1 MPLTRR
7 DLLLAP
13 WPLVLTAVLRA
24 ERGPQLEQFATG
36 GPPCAPNTPVTR
48 VVPRDSTFK
57 AGSPAR
63 ASLMAATT
71 PVGTPLTFA
80 GTVTGLTCGRVAGA
94 RVDVWQADPTGAYDM
109 TGFGLRGHQ
118 LTDSQGQFQFRTVM
132 PGPSGRR
139 APHLGVNVKVQG
151 KADFWT
157 ELFFPDEARNAGDPR
172 FHQAL
177 VMKLVPDGRARRA
190 QFDIVLDI

>member
-13 WPLVLTAVLRA
+13 WPLALVAVARA
-24 ERGPQLEQFATG
+24 DGGPQLEQFATG

-48 VVPRDSTFK
+48 AVPRDSTYK

-63 ASLMAATT
+63 ASLMATTT
-71 PVGTPLTFA
+71 PAGMPLTFA

-94 RVDVWQADPTGAYDM
+94 RVDVWHADPTGTYDM
-109 TGFGLRGHQ
+109 AGFGLRGHQ
-118 LTDSQGQFQFRTVM
+118 LTDGQGQFQFRTVM
-132 PGPSGRR
+132 PGPAGRR
-139 APHLGVNVKVQG
+139 APHLGVHVTVPG

-157 ELFFPDEARNAGDPR
+157 ELFCPRDPQNASDPR
-172 FHQAL
+172 FHQDL
-177 VMKLVPDGRARRA
+177 VVKLVPDGRTRRA
-190 QFDIVLDI
+190 HFDIVLDI